1 MTTSSITRRSTRAFR
16 GGTALALTLSTAL
29 ASVFASAAQAADLD
43 AAQAMVDEYS
53 ALPVFEAPGKP
64 FDAAACMAGKKV
76 LVVPVTS
83 AIPFISAIA
92 EEMDSVAD
100 EVGFDVEIWKNQG
113 QPTQWVQGIEYA
125 IANGFDAV
133 DLMGGI
139 IPAALAPQLAAAHE
153 AGLRVFATHHTDVS
167 YEPDPNADVRL
178 PLSFSKVGEIL
189 AAWVTTQTEGNAN
202 VLVIGTDDVPPSQ
215 PYWKS
220 FEAKLA
226 ELSPESKATYVNVPL
241 ADWATKIQTSVQSNL
256 LQDPGINYIV
266 PIYDSMSQFVMPAL
280 AITGKTGQIPI
291 ATFNGTPFVLDM
303 IREGDDVVMD
313 IGESMGWIARSAV
326 DAHMRDLC
334 DIGDTPEELYVPLYI
349 FTDANIESA
358 GDPADFNMGY
368 GDSFISGYKELWGL

>member
-1 MTTSSITRRSTRAFR
+1 MSYSKKA
-16 GGTALALTLSTAL
+16 TLSAL
-29 ASVFASAAQAADLD
+29 KSATLLSLSLGSALSTSASAADLD
-43 AAQAMVDEYS
+43 AAQAMVDTYS
-53 ALPVFEAPGKP
+53 ALPVFEAPGAP
-64 FDAAACMAGKKV
+64 FDAASCMAGKRV
-76 LVVPVTS
+76 LSIPVTS
-83 AIPFISAIA
+83 SIPFIASIA
-92 EEMDSVAD
+92 DEMDAVAD
-100 EVGFDVEIWKNQG
+100 EIGFDVEVWKNQG

-125 IANGFDAV
+125 VANGFDAI
-133 DLMGGI
+133 DLLGGI
-139 IPAALAPQLAAAHE
+139 IPEALAPQIAAARE

-167 YEPDPNADVRL
+167 YEPDPNADVLL

-189 AAWVTTQTEGNAN
+189 AAWVVTQTEGEAN
-202 VLVIGTDDVPPSQ
+202 VLVIGSDDVPPSQ

-226 ELSPESKATYVNVPL
+226 ELSPESKAVYVNVPL

-280 AITGKTGQIPI
+280 AITGKTGQMPI

-303 IREGDDVVMD
+303 IRDGDDVVMD
-313 IGESMGWIARSAV
+313 IGESMGWIARSAL

-334 DIGDTPEELYVPLYI
+334 EIGDTPDELYVPFYI
-349 FTDANIESA
+349 FTDENIDTA

-368 GDSFISGYKELWGL
+368 GDSFISGYRELWGL